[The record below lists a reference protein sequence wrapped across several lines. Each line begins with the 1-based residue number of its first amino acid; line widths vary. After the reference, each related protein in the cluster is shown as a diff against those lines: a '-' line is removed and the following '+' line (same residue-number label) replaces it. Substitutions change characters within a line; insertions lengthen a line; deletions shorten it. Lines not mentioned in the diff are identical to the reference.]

1 MSVLEKFKDSSF
13 VEHVWENLLLA
24 TIVLSLIFLIVM
36 SLVHYYDT
44 FVR

>member
-13 VEHVWENLLLA
+13 VEHVWGNLLLA
-24 TIVLSLIFLIVM
+24 TIALSLIILIVM
-36 SLVHYYDT
+36 SLVQYYDT

>member
-1 MSVLEKFKDSSF
+1 MSVLEKLKDSSF

-24 TIVLSLIFLIVM
+24 TIVLLLIFLIVM
-36 SLVHYYDT
+36 SLVHYYET